1 MANVGYVRV
10 STADQSTA
18 LQIKAMQDAGI
29 QKVFS
34 DQGFSGTL
42 ASRPAL
48 DEALA
53 YVREGDVLV
62 VWKLDRL
69 GRSTKNVLEV
79 LDGLKS
85 RDVGFRSLTEGLDT
99 TGPMGEAMLTVL
111 AAFNQLERDVIV
123 ERTKAGLA
131 AARALGRVGGRP
143 RVMDQKK
150 LATARTLYDSG
161 NHTVTEIATMLG
173 VGTATV
179 YRYLSNSRHADALQG
194 PGDSKEIL

>member
-1 MANVGYVRV
+1 MADVGYVRV

-29 QKVFS
+29 KKVFS
-34 DQGFSGTL
+34 DQGVSGTL

-131 AARALGRVGGRP
+131 AARAQGRVGGRP

-150 LATARTLYDSG
+150 QGTARTLYDAG
-161 NHTVTEIATMLG
+161 NHTVAEIATMLG

-179 YRYLSNSRHADALQG
+179 YRYLSSSRVADALSGQAG
-194 PGDSKEIL
+194 PGEVL